1 MKHQKHTALTRPN
14 FGTFHRNEWA
24 IIGTPCGQIKT
35 LSYQII
41 EKMKEKY
48 AVAYVDA
55 DHAHGE
61 QVVHSKTDALD
72 FGAKLD
78 YTDKINFHR
87 FDSKKSW
94 NKFQY
99 RNHFN
104 DVDMVIV
111 NGNHFT
117 ARHQIVII
125 DPKKEVSLSKKLNRL
140 TDVSMIL
147 MLDNDSKIYSFLEN
161 HLEISNIP
169 ILKITEL
176 DKIVE
181 ILSSKMQD
189 KKPPLYGLVLVGG
202 KSTRMGK
209 DKSQIDYH
217 GKPQQNHVHEQLSQT
232 CDKVFI
238 SCRPDQEHKI
248 DLPTISDSF
257 IGLGPFGGIVSAFR
271 EYPDAAWLVIATD
284 LPLVNKNTITQLV
297 ENRNISK
304 LATAFNSPENEFP
317 EPLIT
322 IWEPRS
328 YPVLLQFLTQGYSC
342 PRKVLINSDVE
353 LLDADDAKNVLK
365 NVNHPNEVDEV
376 KKLL

>member
-1 MKHQKHTALTRPN
+1 MKHQKHTALTRPY

-41 EKMKEKY
+41 DKMKEKY
-48 AVAYVDA
+48 AIAYVDA
-55 DHAHGE
+55 DHAHGK
-61 QVVHSKTDALD
+61 QQNLTQKDALD
-72 FGAKLD
+72 YGATLN

-104 DVDMVIV
+104 DEDMVLV

-117 ARHQIVII
+117 ARHQIVVI
-125 DPKKEVSLSKKLNRL
+125 DPKKEVSLSKKIDRL
-140 TDVSMIL
+140 TDVTMIL
-147 MLDNDSKIYSFLEN
+147 TTDDTPIYEFLEN
-161 HLEISNIP
+161 HLDIQKIP
-169 ILKITEL
+169 IFKISEI
-176 DKIVE
+176 DKIID
-181 ILSSKMQD
+181 ILHQKMIS
-189 KKPPLYGLVLVGG
+189 KKPPLYGLVLIGG

-217 GKPQQNHVHEQLSQT
+217 GMPQREFVYHQLENV
-232 CDKVFI
+232 CEKVFI
-238 SCRPDQEHKI
+238 SCRPDQEKTIH
-248 DLPTISDSF
+248 LPTISDTF
-257 IGLGPFGGIVSAFR
+257 VGLGPFGGICSAFR
-271 EYPDAAWLVIATD
+271 AYPDAAWLVIATD
-284 LPLVNKNTITQLV
+284 LPLVNEKTIQQLV

-304 LATAFNSPENEFP
+304 LATAFNSPKNQFP

-322 IWEPRS
+322 IWEPRA

-342 PRKVLINSDVE
+342 PRKVLINSDVQ
-353 LLDADDAKNVLK
+353 LLNAENAENVLK
-365 NVNHPNEVDEV
+365 NVNHPEEIDEV
-376 KKLL
+376 RKLI